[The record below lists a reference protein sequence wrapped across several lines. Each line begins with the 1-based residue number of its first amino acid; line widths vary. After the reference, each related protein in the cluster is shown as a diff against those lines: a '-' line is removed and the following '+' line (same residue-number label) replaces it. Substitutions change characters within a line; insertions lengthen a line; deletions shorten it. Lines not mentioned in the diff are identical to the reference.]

1 MCFRF
6 DSKNSRLNRD
16 KNDKEESMKLQ
27 RTPSN
32 NSGLRIVGS
41 GTNLS
46 LMGEPFM
53 GIDPEN
59 SPTKSSSK
67 INNTEQRQSSISVAG
82 GGGSLRS
89 FPVQRETASMTDI
102 NDVMYLQQRKCETCS
117 SSLVGPNLRKS
128 NW

>member
-1 MCFRF
+1 M
-6 DSKNSRLNRD
+6 NRD
-16 KNDKEESMKLQ
+16 KRDKEESMKLQ

-46 LMGEPFM
+46 LMGEPFT
-53 GIDPEN
+53 GLDPQN
-59 SPTKSSSK
+59 SPSKSSSK
-67 INNTEQRQSSISVAG
+67 MNNTDIQSSISIAG
-82 GGGSLRS
+82 GGGSMRS

-117 SSLVGPNLRKS
+117 SSLMGPSIKS

>member
-1 MCFRF
+1 MYR
-6 DSKNSRLNRD
+6 KNSRLNRD

-59 SPTKSSSK
+59 SPTKSK
-67 INNTEQRQSSISVAG
+67 INNMEMQQQQHILSQSV
-82 GGGSLRS
+82 RS

-102 NDVMYLQQRKCETCS
+102 NDVMYLQQRKCESCS
-117 SSLVGPNLRKS
+117 SSLIGPNLRKS

>member
-1 MCFRF
+1 
-6 DSKNSRLNRD
+6 
-16 KNDKEESMKLQ
+16 MKLQ

-46 LMGEPFM
+46 LMEDPFM
-53 GIDPEN
+53 GIDPDN

-67 INNTEQRQSSISVAG
+67 INITKQQSVAR

-102 NDVMYLQQRKCETCS
+102 NDVMYLQQRKCESCS
-117 SSLVGPNLRKS
+117 SSLMGPNLRMS